1 MSSRLAAPISLF
13 SEGPRTRTG
22 PSRYDESEYH
32 SLDRSARAYAAEV
45 RAALDGWFYELPGYA
60 RPSIRRK
67 FASRETP
74 VHRGALLELYLH
86 EMFRRLELEIDLD
99 VGREDAAH
107 RRPDFLLEPNGNRTW
122 VEATAVLGADV
133 FTAAER
139 GRVQQLY
146 DLLNRC
152 RDRRFF
158 LLVEIEEAG
167 SATLGRKQILD
178 PIEQWL
184 ARLDPAQLRRA
195 IDQGA
200 NPPERQ
206 LTPADWV
213 ITIGATPVRQDMP
226 LTDDERV
233 LGSSVEGS
241 AELDD
246 VGPLRRTLKR
256 KARHYGEVDAPY
268 VIAVLCVGTFVADN
282 DVEKALLGDTRYVW
296 DPNQRRLRGV
306 REPNGLWHGPGKPV
320 NTRVSQV
327 VTIPQ
332 LSAARAAITEHTVWI
347 TPCAE
352 RPLPLQFPWRRREI
366 APDGQITTHEATSPA
381 AEVFG
386 LPPNWPGSDV

>member
-74 VHRGALLELYLH
+74 ASAENSLHARRRSIVELCSSSTCTRCSADSSSRSTWTSDAKMRPTGVRTSCSSRMETGRGWK
-86 EMFRRLELEIDLD
+86 RR
-99 VGREDAAH
+99 
-107 RRPDFLLEPNGNRTW
+107 
-122 VEATAVLGADV
+122 VLGADV

-184 ARLDPAQLRRA
+184 ARLDPAQLRPA

-200 NPPERQ
+200 DPPERQ

-233 LGSSVEGS
+233 LGRRSRAPQSSTTS
-241 AELDD
+241 DRC
-246 VGPLRRTLKR
+246 VGPSS
-256 KARHYGEVDAPY
+256 AR
-268 VIAVLCVGTFVADN
+268 LGTTARW
-282 DVEKALLGDTRYVW
+282 TR
-296 DPNQRRLRGV
+296 PTSS
-306 REPNGLWHGPGKPV
+306 PC
-320 NTRVSQV
+320 
-327 VTIPQ
+327 
-332 LSAARAAITEHTVWI
+332 SA
-347 TPCAE
+347 
-352 RPLPLQFPWRRREI
+352 
-366 APDGQITTHEATSPA
+366 
-381 AEVFG
+381 
-386 LPPNWPGSDV
+386 